1 MTTPQTL
8 LSNLAK
14 PIQAFSKAEQ
24 KVADAILAN
33 PELTTRSSIARLAQ
47 SAEVSEPTV
56 NRFCKRLG
64 ATGFPDFKLKLA
76 LSLASG
82 ARFINSAVAEDDT
95 APTFTPKIF
104 NASIHALEKT
114 RDSID
119 PKLIHH
125 VIDEVVASKRIYFFG
140 QGNSGPVAQ
149 DAEFKFFRFN
159 TPVSAHQDP
168 LMQRMLAAASK
179 PGDLLFIISYTG
191 RTIGLVETARLAR
204 DSLAT
209 VISITA
215 PASPLARASDL
226 AITLD
231 VGEDTDEY
239 LPMTSRLAQLTLLD
253 VIATGVTLRQGQ
265 AHLPHLARIKASLAS
280 TRFDSVEQ
288 DV

>member
-14 PIQAFSKAEQ
+14 PAQAFSKAEQ

-231 VGEDTDEY
+231 VGEDNGAARYTR
-239 LPMTSRLAQLTLLD
+239 PTSS
-253 VIATGVTLRQGQ
+253 
-265 AHLPHLARIKASLAS
+265 ASS
-280 TRFDSVEQ
+280 TRSTNSTSSTISTRSPKLAKSTSATRPTKLPS
-288 DV
+288 

>member
-14 PIQAFSKAEQ
+14 PAQAFSKAEQ

-179 PGDLLFIISYTG
+179 PGDYCSSSRTPVAPLGLLKRRALRAT
-191 RTIGLVETARLAR
+191 RL
-204 DSLAT
+204 
-209 VISITA
+209 
-215 PASPLARASDL
+215 PP
-226 AITLD
+226 
-231 VGEDTDEY
+231 
-239 LPMTSRLAQLTLLD
+239 
-253 VIATGVTLRQGQ
+253 
-265 AHLPHLARIKASLAS
+265 
-280 TRFDSVEQ
+280 
-288 DV
+288 